1 MQTQAEIKVSRME
14 VIEKL
19 KTKFFGNN
27 PASWSRNS
35 NKQLIDWYKEH
46 ILQDKNAKVK
56 IY

>member
-1 MQTQAEIKVSRME
+1 MGTQAEIKVSRME

-35 NKQLIDWYKEH
+35 NKQLVDWYKEH
-46 ILQDKNAKVK
+46 ILQDKNANVK

>member
-1 MQTQAEIKVSRME
+1 MGTQAEIKVSRME

-46 ILQDKNAKVK
+46 ILEDKKAKVK